1 MKTKDRPGQLSRF
14 WSSADLQAGI
24 ANCRRQ
30 FADLKVGATRI
41 SENKARMSM
50 KTKDRPGQLSRFWS
64 SADLQAGIASCRGQ
78 FADLKVGATPKLA
91 QDTA

>member
-1 MKTKDRPGQLSRF
+1 
-14 WSSADLQAGI
+14 
-24 ANCRRQ
+24 
-30 FADLKVGATRI
+30 
-41 SENKARMSM
+41 M